1 MYSSN
6 MLRIWSKRWCVM
18 GTPVAGSCSWHR
30 LWGKQPWVHVQ
41 EAEAGGLPLGGD
53 APAGPQ
59 LSAGLGRQCTSPR
72 RAVGHGPMPWSHT
85 ALPREHSPPKNR
97 V

>member
-30 LWGKQPWVHVQ
+30 LWGTSSRGFMFRRLELRGFPGGRGSSRTSALSRAGQAVSPSQ
-41 EAEAGGLPLGGD
+41 ESCGARPHALVPH
-53 APAGPQ
+53 
-59 LSAGLGRQCTSPR
+59 S
-72 RAVGHGPMPWSHT
+72 T
-85 ALPREHSPPKNR
+85 AL
-97 V
+97 